1 MGSCCGITG
10 GGPPKPQS
18 SSYPNRAAKP
28 ATANVPSTPAAP
40 AATSRI
46 AEVPSG
52 VTTPASSPKLSVRSP
67 AGVGQL
73 RVSIVPFGSMIAVLT
88 SPFPLGGAQHRWLRP
103 SAVGGLLRFSAWTG
117 LAGNQRDACLRTVAV
132 HPWLCKCGA
141 PDRSGRARC
150 GLLWPEHSSKS
161 NAWPEQS
168 GPLRRAQQLRVGRT
182 ARFVR
187 HNRGAP

>member
-117 LAGNQRDACLRTVAV
+117 LPATSVMLVSELLPYTLGFANVALPTAAAEHVAV
-132 HPWLCKCGA
+132 CCG
-141 PDRSGRARC
+141 
-150 GLLWPEHSSKS
+150 PEHSSKS